1 MPPRS
6 TRALVPLLA
15 LLGAACA
22 VARVEQNDDAPSAP
36 TASVATAASSSVLTP
51 APEPS
56 APALAPSGPAIE
68 DPDCPTGYP
77 CTLGAT
83 LDPKDSRDT
92 SILIRKTAHRLHLLL
107 RGTIVRSYGV
117 ALGWGGLK
125 QKLYEGDGTT
135 PIGTYAITGE
145 YPSRWHTYLA
155 IDYPRPEDDAR
166 YTQAVKDG
174 AAPPK
179 RTAGSAIAIHGH
191 RADQR
196 DGDHKRS
203 DWTLGCVALDNG
215 EIDEVARMTEKGTR
229 VVIDP

>member
-1 MPPRS
+1 MRS
-6 TRALVPLLA
+6 RPTWALVALLA
-15 LLGAACA
+15 LLGACA
-22 VARVEQNDDAPSAP
+22 VARVEKNDE
-36 TASVATAASSSVLTP
+36 AASATSGRVAVPSGSVVTS

-56 APALAPSGPAIE
+56 VSTSAASAPAIE

-77 CTLGAT
+77 CSLGAP
-83 LDPKDSRDT
+83 LDPKDSRET
-92 SILIRKTAHRLHLLL
+92 SILVRKAAHRLHLLV

-117 ALGWGGLK
+117 ALGWGGLE

-135 PIGTYAITGE
+135 PIGAYAITGE

-155 IDYPRPEDDAR
+155 IDYPRPVDDDR
-166 YTQAVKDG
+166 YAQAVKDG

-203 DWTLGCVALDNG
+203 DWTLGCIALDNG